1 MTDPAYQELRQK
13 LLDRKEQ
20 LHHRIERITANLRR
34 GFESDS
40 KEMAKQL
47 EDCEVVDAL
56 GNDARAELNKIST
69 TLERLDSG
77 DYGLCVECEMP
88 IARERLEAYPYAGEC
103 IDCAT
108 MGERFKSRN

>member
-1 MTDPAYQELRQK
+1 MTDNNNQDLTRQ
-13 LLDRKEQ
+13 LQQRKE
-20 LHHRIERITANLRR
+20 LLRARLERITANLRR

-56 GNDARAELNKIST
+56 GNDARAELAKISS
-69 TLERLDSG
+69 TLARINSG
-77 DYGLCVECEMP
+77 DYGSCAECGHD
-88 IARERLEAYPYAGEC
+88 ISAERLHAYPYASEC

-108 MGERFKSRN
+108 IEEKLRART